1 MNSAPCKPSASG
13 QPSDPVR
20 IRRRVAKLW
29 QTLRLT
35 DRAKLSRRRR
45 AFLDLLDSAPA
56 EAVAKSEEF
65 FRLLAQA
72 EKRSLVQPASR
83 IRCEFPDNLPIT
95 AKIPEIRAALKANQ
109 VIVVCG
115 TTGSGKT
122 TQLPKA
128 ALLEGFGRAGRIGCT
143 QPRRIAASAL
153 ARRLAA
159 ETSCTCGREIGY
171 QVRFDDRTDDSTVV
185 KFMTDGILLAET
197 QNDPKL

>member
-1 MNSAPCKPSASG
+1 MNSRPGHPAGSEPASEAL
-13 QPSDPVR
+13 R
-20 IRRRVAKLW
+20 TRRRVAKIW

-45 AFLDLLDSAPA
+45 TFLDLLETDPA
-56 EAVAKSEEF
+56 AALAKSEEF

-72 EKRSLVQPASR
+72 EKRSLVQVASR

-95 AKIPEIRAALKANQ
+95 AKIPEIRAALKAHQ

-159 ETSCTCGREIGY
+159 ETSCACGREIGY
-171 QVRFDDRTDDSTVV
+171 QVRFEIKDLQTKSTS
-185 KFMTDGILLAET
+185 
-197 QNDPKL
+197 